1 MMAKVKIE
9 NAKVERLIG
18 NKGFAA
24 TEEVKTFAGDTVKAW
39 YTVWATPNVSEGD
52 LVSITG
58 DLSVRLEEYTGA
70 DNQPKT
76 KAAAHVNNAKV
87 ETAEAP
93 F

>member
-1 MMAKVKIE
+1 MAKVKIE
-9 NAKVERLIG
+9 GAKVERLIS

-24 TEEVKTFAGDTVKAW
+24 TEEVKTFTGETAKAW
-39 YTVWATPNVSEGD
+39 YTIWTPAQVREGD
-52 LVSITG
+52 IVSITG
-58 DLSVRLEEYTGA
+58 DLSVRLEEYTGS
-70 DNQPKT
+70 DNVPKT

>member
-1 MMAKVKIE
+1 MAKVKIE

-24 TEEVKTFAGDTVKAW
+24 TEEVKTFSGDTVKAW

-52 LVSITG
+52 LVTITG
-58 DLSVRLEEYTGA
+58 DLSVRLEEYTGS

>member
-1 MMAKVKIE
+1 MAKVKIE
-9 NAKVERLIG
+9 GAKVERLIG

-24 TEEVKTFAGDTVKAW
+24 TEEVKTFTGDTIKAW
-39 YTVWATPNVSEGD
+39 YTVWTNERVSEGD
-52 LVSITG
+52 RVSITG
-58 DLSVRLEEYTGA
+58 DLSVRLEEYTGS

-87 ETAEAP
+87 ETADAP

>member
-1 MMAKVKIE
+1 MAKVKIE
-9 NAKVERLIG
+9 NATVERLIS

-24 TEEVKTFAGDTVKAW
+24 TEEVKTFTGETKKAW
-39 YTVWATPNVSEGD
+39 YTVWTSAPVREGD

-58 DLSVRLEEYTGA
+58 DLSVRLEEYTGS

-76 KAAAHVNNAKV
+76 KAAAHVNNANV
-87 ETAEAP
+87 ETANAP